1 MNRRW
6 VFVGEVLF
14 GCLILVCGIVA
25 LTGSVQL
32 GFGSLAQPG
41 AGLFPFFSGL
51 MIVIAAP
58 IVIANS
64 IFGRVCESEIIL
76 KKDGFRTLAGVM
88 AVFAAW
94 ILAMPTLGYVVVTF
108 AAVLVLAKLLGLE
121 GWLKPLA
128 LSAATSFATYIL
140 FDRLLYL
147 DLPRGLLLA
156 ACSNC

>member
-6 VFVGEVLF
+6 AFVGEVLF

-25 LTGSVQL
+25 VTGSVQL
-32 GFGSLAQPG
+32 GFGSLSQPG
-41 AGLFPFFSGL
+41 AGLFPFFAGL

-58 IVIANS
+58 IVIVNS
-64 IFGRVCESEIIL
+64 IIGRGSESEFIL
-76 KKDGFRTLAGVM
+76 KKDGFRTLAGVIV
-88 AVFAAW
+88 VFAGW

-108 AAVLVLAKLLGLE
+108 AAVLALAKLLGLE

-128 LSAATSFATYIL
+128 LSAGTSLATYIL

-147 DLPRGLLLA
+147 DLPRGLLG
-156 ACSNC
+156 